1 MSDVVSERSS
11 DVRKV
16 REFFYVDH
24 QRIRSYYSQINRGV
38 IESVVSRGSGSVGG
52 EVGARLF
59 GFGPSV
65 TAERD
70 HQREES
76 RSLQDLNYVIFEE
89 LFENEGLIKDITDDA
104 DDLDVWKTGRLHS
117 ELDEGDIVKYTGNI
131 QVLDPEFVRDRL
143 NQYGK
148 LAVAIAGSQV
158 GPQQSEVATPPV
170 RQRGSTKAGRK
181 PRTAE
186 EVRKGLVAD
195 KLEEFTGGISMDQIA
210 SITDFIGAF
219 TNNAIT
225 ARVLPLAEHPEYH
238 FAGTL
243 LSRNEYIQPE
253 REALFGRYGT
263 SLEDWTIVMQ
273 VARIPSPEVPQTPD
287 FSEPFASK
295 DSINRGILEGMVGR
309 LVTYME
315 SLGIAEGARYPAISV
330 TVLAIYREFA

>member
-1 MSDVVSERSS
+1 MNDVVGERSG

-16 REFFYVDH
+16 REFLYVDH

-38 IESVVSRGSGSVGG
+38 IESVISRGSGGASG
-52 EVGARLF
+52 EVGVRLF

-65 TAERD
+65 TAERGNE
-70 HQREES
+70 REES

-89 LFENEGLIKDITDDA
+89 LFENEGLIKDITDEA
-104 DDLDVWKTGRLHS
+104 DDLDAWKTGQLHS

-131 QVLDPEFVRDRL
+131 QVLDPDFVRDRF

-148 LAVAIAGSQV
+148 LAVALAGTQV
-158 GPQQSEVATPPV
+158 GAQEPEGPTPPV

-181 PRTAE
+181 ARTAE
-186 EVRKGLVAD
+186 EVRQDLIAQ
-195 KLEEFTGGISMDQIA
+195 KLEEFSGGISLGQLA
-210 SITDFIGAF
+210 SISDFIGAF

-225 ARVLPLAEHPEYH
+225 ARVLPLAENPEYH

-243 LSRNEYIQPE
+243 LSRSEYIQPE

-273 VARIPSPEVPQTPD
+273 VARIPSPEVSQTPD

-295 DSINRGILEGMVGR
+295 DAINRGMLESMVGR
-309 LVTYME
+309 LMKYME
-315 SLGIAEGARYPAISV
+315 SLGVAEGARYPAISV
-330 TVLAIYREFA
+330 TVLAIY